1 MLGYVADNLLA
12 GQFDSFQWHQVE
24 DLQAQGAYF
33 LDVREDFE
41 LATGQIQGSKN
52 IPLNQLRQHLEEFP
66 KDETIY
72 VYCQVGHRGYNAVR
86 ILQQAGFVAKNLDG
100 GYKTYKNAHYQ
111 LKEIALK
118 RPEKPSRSQLTADRH
133 LESIELDACGLQC
146 PGPILKVKENLD
158 QMTEGQTLTVTASD
172 FGFYAD
178 IEAWS
183 TNTGNTLLDHKIEG
197 NKVIATLAKG
207 SGSVQSAHMAH
218 PNQLPAE
225 GVLTKTKDGAT
236 MVVFSGDLDKAI
248 ASMIIASGAAAYG
261 KKVTLFFTFWGLSIL
276 KKKKVKKSGLAKM
289 FDLMLPSSAK
299 KLPLSNM
306 NMGGMGP
313 AMIKHIMKE
322 KNVDSL
328 PDMIEQAH
336 KLGVKFVACTM
347 SMDLMGIEK
356 EELFDFVEYG
366 GVATFIG
373 DSEKAN
379 MQLFI

>member
-1 MLGYVADNLLA
+1 
-12 GQFDSFQWHQVE
+12 
-24 DLQAQGAYF
+24 
-33 LDVREDFE
+33 
-41 LATGQIQGSKN
+41 
-52 IPLNQLRQHLEEFP
+52 
-66 KDETIY
+66 
-72 VYCQVGHRGYNAVR
+72 
-86 ILQQAGFVAKNLDG
+86 
-100 GYKTYKNAHYQ
+100 
-111 LKEIALK
+111 
-118 RPEKPSRSQLTADRH
+118 
-133 LESIELDACGLQC
+133 
-146 PGPILKVKENLD
+146 
-158 QMTEGQTLTVTASD
+158 
-172 FGFYAD
+172 
-178 IEAWS
+178 
-183 TNTGNTLLDHKIEG
+183 
-197 NKVIATLAKG
+197 
-207 SGSVQSAHMAH
+207 
-218 PNQLPAE
+218 
-225 GVLTKTKDGAT
+225 

-261 KKVTLFFTFWGLSIL
+261 KKVTLFFTFWGLSLL

-299 KLPLSNM
+299 QLPLSKM

-313 AMIKHIMKE
+313 AMIQHIMKK
-322 KNVDSL
+322 KNVESL